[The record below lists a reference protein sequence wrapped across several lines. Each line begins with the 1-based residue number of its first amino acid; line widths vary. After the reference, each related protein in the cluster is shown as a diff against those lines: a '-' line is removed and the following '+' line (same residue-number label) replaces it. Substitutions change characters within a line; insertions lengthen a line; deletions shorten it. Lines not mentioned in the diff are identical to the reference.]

1 MFAAVRERAGKLA
14 ANGGYESLD
23 AVLWDAA
30 RLEFSDSDRKTAR
43 DLTRTRDGLRSNGQ
57 LTTSSRTMVPQGL
70 SGEERDDLIID
81 LLEEGKSREEID
93 RIIN

>member
-1 MFAAVRERAGKLA
+1 
-14 ANGGYESLD
+14 
-23 AVLWDAA
+23 
-30 RLEFSDSDRKTAR
+30 
-43 DLTRTRDGLRSNGQ
+43 
-57 LTTSSRTMVPQGL
+57 MVPTGL